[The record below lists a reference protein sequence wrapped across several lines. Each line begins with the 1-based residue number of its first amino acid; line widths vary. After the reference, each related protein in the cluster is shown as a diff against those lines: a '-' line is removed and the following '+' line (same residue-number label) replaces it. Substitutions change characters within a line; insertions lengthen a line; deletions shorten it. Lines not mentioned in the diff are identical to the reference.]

1 MLSSPGYFLPQKNF
15 VKFAV
20 FPFKL
25 SFLKKVFL
33 FIVMLIPNNFLPV
46 W

>member
-25 SFLKKVFL
+25 SFLKKNFL
-33 FIVMLIPNNFLPV
+33 FIVMLILNNFLPV